1 MIVSS
6 TSIADARLIELEPAF
21 DERGFFARTWC
32 RRELAEQGLCVEIA
46 QESISFNRK
55 KGTLRGL
62 HFQMPPHDE
71 VKIVRCTRGAIFDVI
86 VDLRPQSTTYL
97 RWQSFELCAEN
108 YRALYVPKGCAH
120 GFQTLI
126 DETEV
131 HYQISSFY
139 HPKAAAGHRFD
150 DPAFAVVWPLPVYV
164 ISDRDLRW
172 PPFSG
177 TKIDGGRLTSHG
189 TSAVD

>member
-6 TSIADARLIELEPAF
+6 TSIDGAHTLDLEPAF
-21 DERGFFARTWC
+21 DDRGFFARTWC
-32 RRELAEQGLCVEIA
+32 RQELAQQGLSVEIA

-62 HFQMPPHDE
+62 HFQRPPHEE
-71 VKIVRCTRGAIFDVI
+71 VKIVRCIRGAILDVI

-97 RWQSFELCAEN
+97 RSQSFELSAEN
-108 YRALYVPKGCAH
+108 LRALYVPKGCAH

-139 HPKAAAGHRFD
+139 DPTAAAGHRFD
-150 DPAFAVVWPLPVYV
+150 DPAFAIVWPLPVSV
-164 ISDRDLRW
+164 ISERDLLW
-172 PPFSG
+172 PMFG
-177 TKIDGGRLTSHG
+177 ATETDGG
-189 TSAVD
+189 

>member
-1 MIVSS
+1 MIVCS
-6 TSIADARLIELEPAF
+6 TSIDGARTLDLEPAF
-21 DERGFFARTWC
+21 DDRGFFARTWC
-32 RRELAEQGLCVEIA
+32 RRELAEQGLSVEIA

-62 HFQMPPHDE
+62 HFQKPPHGE
-71 VKIVRCTRGAIFDVI
+71 VKIVRCIRGAILDVI

-97 RWQSFELCAEN
+97 RSQSFELSAEN
-108 YRALYVPKGCAH
+108 RRALYIPKGCAH

-139 HPKAAAGHRFD
+139 DPMAAAGCRFD
-150 DPAFAVVWPLPVYV
+150 DPAFAIVWPLPVSV
-164 ISDRDLRW
+164 ISERDLQW
-172 PPFSG
+172 PMFSAMEA
-177 TKIDGGRLTSHG
+177 DGG
-189 TSAVD
+189 